1 MAWIDAQAT
10 LVRRKGADRR
20 HLEDGGALQRHLL
33 VIGGTALVRYTRRW
47 ATLVSIWANRFLEH
61 KPTRLVSVAVADK
74 MARIAW
80 VVMTREENYRAT
92 PAAV

>member
-10 LVRRKGADRR
+10 LVQRKGADRR
-20 HLEDGGALQRHLL
+20 HLEDRGRHLL